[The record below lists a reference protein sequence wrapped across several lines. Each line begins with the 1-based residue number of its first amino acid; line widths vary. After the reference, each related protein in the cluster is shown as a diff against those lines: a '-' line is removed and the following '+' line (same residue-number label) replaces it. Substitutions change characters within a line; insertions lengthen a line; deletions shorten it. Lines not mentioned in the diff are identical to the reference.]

1 MTFDEYQK
9 IARTTAIYNNDL
21 GAIYTALGLAGETG
35 EVVEHI
41 KKMVRDNNRLPTP
54 ERRADITKELGDVM
68 WYVANLASDLDISL
82 EDVVSTNLAKI
93 KDRAARG
100 VLHGSGDHR

>member
-1 MTFDEYQK
+1 MTFDEYQT

-41 KKMVRDNNRLPTP
+41 KKMVRDNNRIPTP
-54 ERRADITKELGDVM
+54 ERREAITKELGDVM
-68 WYVANLASDLDISL
+68 WYVANLASDLDIKL
-82 EDVVSTNLAKI
+82 EDVVRNNLAKI
-93 KDRAARG
+93 KDRSERG
-100 VLHGSGDHR
+100 VLHGSGDNR